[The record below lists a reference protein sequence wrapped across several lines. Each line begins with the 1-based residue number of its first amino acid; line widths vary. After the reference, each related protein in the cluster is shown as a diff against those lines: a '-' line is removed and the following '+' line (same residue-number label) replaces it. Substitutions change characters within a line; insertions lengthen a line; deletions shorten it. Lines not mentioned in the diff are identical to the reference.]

1 MVSTALL
8 QLIITKR
15 HSSQVSQAT
24 VGVTVI
30 LRFLVRAGIKLKPLA
45 ADTNGQGR
53 QSPDHFFWPMASTVD
68 CLPLLWLQIDFFF
81 HSYLT
86 LVGNECK
93 YHYVMLK
100 PWQNSVF
107 SWKLSSASSR
117 FGPQA
122 PTSGVV
128 PRPHW
133 RHSPISPFLLF
144 HFKWPF
150 AAYG

>member
-81 HSYLT
+81 HSYL
-86 LVGNECK
+86 
-93 YHYVMLK
+93 
-100 PWQNSVF
+100 
-107 SWKLSSASSR
+107 
-117 FGPQA
+117 
-122 PTSGVV
+122 
-128 PRPHW
+128 
-133 RHSPISPFLLF
+133 
-144 HFKWPF
+144 
-150 AAYG
+150 